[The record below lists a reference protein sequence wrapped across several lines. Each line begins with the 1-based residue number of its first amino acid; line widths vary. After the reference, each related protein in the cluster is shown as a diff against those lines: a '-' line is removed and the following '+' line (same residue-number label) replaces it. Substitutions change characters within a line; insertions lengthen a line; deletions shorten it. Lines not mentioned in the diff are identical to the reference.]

1 MKIAVGSDHG
11 GIHLKNHIREY
22 LTAKGIEVLDCG
34 TYTEESTDY
43 PDYAAK
49 VCQAINTGEAER
61 GILVCGTGI
70 GISIAANKIHGIRAA
85 LCGDV
90 FSAQMSREHNN
101 ANVLCM
107 GERVI
112 GVGLAEMITDTWLQ
126 GEFAGGRHER
136 RVDKIAAWRRCGN
149 AYCRNSCTGNSCGTG
164 AVANRCGQSRAGF
177 SCWLQYQRSDW

>member
-1 MKIAVGSDHG
+1 MNIKIGIASDHRG
-11 GIHLKNHIREY
+11 F
-22 LTAKGIEVLDCG
+22 
-34 TYTEESTDY
+34 
-43 PDYAAK
+43 AAK
-49 VCQAINTGEAER
+49 EKIIEFLDNNDINVVDFGTNSSESVDFPLYAKKLGNAIQNEEVDL
-61 GILVCGTGI
+61 GIAICGTGI

-136 RVDKIAAWRRCGN
+136 RVDKIAALEAMR
-149 AYCRNSCTGNSCGTG
+149 
-164 AVANRCGQSRAGF
+164 
-177 SCWLQYQRSDW
+177 

>member
-1 MKIAVGSDHG
+1 M
-11 GIHLKNHIREY
+11 
-22 LTAKGIEVLDCG
+22 LDFG
-34 TYTEESTDY
+34 TFTEASVDY
-43 PDYAAK
+43 PDIAEKVGRAVAA
-49 VCQAINTGEAER
+49 GEPKR
-61 GILVCGTGI
+61 GILIRGTGI

-136 RVDKIAAWRRCGN
+136 RVDKIAALEAMR
-149 AYCRNSCTGNSCGTG
+149 
-164 AVANRCGQSRAGF
+164 
-177 SCWLQYQRSDW
+177 